1 MLGTIS
7 NVNYYLLGIIWVIC
21 IFAIAIGVDKMARVI
36 VGNYILGIICMAINN
51 VISIGSNQIN
61 TLQIQ
66 NPSTDYSQ
74 LQSFLLNG
82 KTGIILVIY
91 LILLVI
97 LLNRTKINVGITDG
111 SLPKFWITFLMVV
124 MTVISILLT
133 IAIAVR
139 GFQVIDY
146 TQVINIA
153 KYFTAY
159 PILYNVIQY
168 IPLILLVHGVATLY
182 IVSDFDGDRD

>member
-1 MLGTIS
+1 
-7 NVNYYLLGIIWVIC
+7 
-21 IFAIAIGVDKMARVI
+21 MARVI

-111 SLPKFWITFLMVV
+111 SLPKF
-124 MTVISILLT
+124 
-133 IAIAVR
+133 
-139 GFQVIDY
+139 
-146 TQVINIA
+146 
-153 KYFTAY
+153 
-159 PILYNVIQY
+159 
-168 IPLILLVHGVATLY
+168 
-182 IVSDFDGDRD
+182 

>member
-1 MLGTIS
+1 
-7 NVNYYLLGIIWVIC
+7 
-21 IFAIAIGVDKMARVI
+21 
-36 VGNYILGIICMAINN
+36 
-51 VISIGSNQIN
+51 
-61 TLQIQ
+61 
-66 NPSTDYSQ
+66 
-74 LQSFLLNG
+74 
-82 KTGIILVIY
+82 
-91 LILLVI
+91 
-97 LLNRTKINVGITDG
+97 
-111 SLPKFWITFLMVV
+111 MVV